1 MSNASVDGTTAKSG
15 DDALADP
22 NTLTKSIGRVAAA
35 SALALV
41 FGEIVTL
48 GQTVALAR
56 LLSPTEVGLFVAGTV
71 LTALLSNF
79 VEGGLRAGLVQR
91 EGDLED
97 AAETVFWATI
107 ASGVVMSLCA
117 LAAAP
122 IIGMI
127 FKSSTAAAIAAL
139 TSGLLLLFSLTNVP
153 DAFLQRNFS
162 VKRRLIVSPAVALSF
177 AVVSVILAACGF
189 GVWSM
194 VVGTYVSYIVW
205 IVAVWMLTDWR
216 PGRGKASYKLWR
228 ELARFGSPVVIGLMG
243 SRIQQAVES
252 AVVGRTL
259 SSAALG
265 QYRYGQRIA
274 QIPVRMVIEI
284 GAVSLF
290 PAFSR
295 IAGDTERLKAAYLR
309 ALKWATTAA
318 APICG
323 LIIALGEPAVVVVF
337 GEPWRAAGTLVV
349 AMSGLGLG
357 KAWMSVSEEA
367 IKGAGRTRLL
377 NWQTMTEILLG
388 IGLLLLFLN
397 LFGLIGV
404 GIAVSATALI
414 VACVVVGLAI
424 PVVKVSVRQVVLAV
438 LPPLPAAVIALA
450 VTWFLENSVFRAEYR
465 SLVMAVLLLSLAT
478 FVYLVIYVGI
488 LAVTAPAATREL
500 FRVGVRLL
508 GRAFRRTPKGSGGSK
523 TGESVPSEQ
532 PIQRKLSFV
541 GRCTARMAR
550 VPFVVARSPFGAR
563 VSQRATWQK
572 NYQRFD
578 GGELS
583 SGIKVYI
590 DRVWDRKWVV
600 LGVAIVT
607 VLLSL
612 FVSQSDVTTYTS
624 RASLTIGSPNRA
636 PEQDAVLA
644 VGYADYFSDAQYQD
658 KLKQTAGIAG
668 DVSLSARTAA
678 SSPILYIDATADSRE
693 LAASAATKAATAF
706 RDEINASLRAAQD
719 AAIASVRKPFDDIRA
734 ANGTVS
740 EIALTQMQDK
750 INQINGD
757 TSNKLLDLQLESEA
771 SVNSPAHAP
780 MAAIGLVVGL
790 VLGVLAALGLGAF
803 SRRLRSTGD
812 VVSKVGLEPLSTIPR
827 SADDP
832 ELRAH
837 RIRQL
842 VTRVTLAATSG
853 AFTITSPHATVGTE
867 QVARAIAVA
876 RAKQGVRTVLVH
888 ADLHHTHS
896 RGVGEV
902 LLGSAPLDSVL
913 VTSDIADLYELA
925 PGTIS
930 GDPFAAVTRER
941 FGALVE
947 QLLAQFD
954 LVVVAAPS
962 LLDAAETQVICAA
975 TGQAL
980 LVLET
985 AAARSNE
992 AKESLRLLDQVDT
1005 SLLGS
1010 VLIDVRDDG
1019 PPALPSAPTAAV
1031 DRSSVPD
1038 SVDEVQTAWTA
1049 PSRGSD

>member
-1 MSNASVDGTTAKSG
+1 MSNAAVDGATAKSG
-15 DDALADP
+15 DDALTDP
-22 NTLTKSIGRVAAA
+22 NTLTKSIGRVAGA

-177 AVVSVILAACGF
+177 AVVSVVLAACGF

-205 IVAVWMLTDWR
+205 IIAVWTLTDWR

-349 AMSGLGLG
+349 AMAGLGLG

-388 IGLLLLFLN
+388 IGLLLLLVN

-424 PVVKVSVRQVVLAV
+424 PVVQVSVRQVVLAV
-438 LPPLPAAVIALA
+438 LPPLPAAAIALA
-450 VTWFLENSVFRAEYR
+450 VTWALENFVFRAEYR
-465 SLVMAVLLLSLAT
+465 SLLTAVLLLSLAT
-478 FVYLVIYVGI
+478 FVYLVVYIGI
-488 LAVTAPAATREL
+488 LAIFAPAATREL
-500 FRVGVRLL
+500 FRVGLRLV
-508 GRAFRRTPKGSGGSK
+508 GRAIRRPPKGGGDSE
-523 TGESVPSEQ
+523 TGESVSAEQ
-532 PIQRKLSFV
+532 PIQRKLSLA
-541 GRCTARMAR
+541 RSTARIAT
-550 VPFVVARSPFGAR
+550 VPFGIARSPFGAR
-563 VSQRATWQK
+563 AQRATWQK
-572 NYQRFD
+572 NYQRYD

-583 SGIKVYI
+583 SGIRVHI
-590 DRVWDRKWVV
+590 DRVWARKWVV
-600 LGVAIVT
+600 LGVALVT
-607 VLLSL
+607 VALSL

-636 PEQDAVLA
+636 PEQDAVLS

-678 SSPILYIDATADSRE
+678 SSPILYIDATADSSE
-693 LAASAATKAATAF
+693 LAAAAATKAATAF

-719 AAIASVRKPFDDIRA
+719 SAIASVRKPFDDIRA
-734 ANGTVS
+734 ANGIVS

-780 MAAIGLVVGL
+780 MAAIGLGVGI
-790 VLGVLAALGLGAF
+790 VLGVIAALGLGAF

-812 VVSKVGLEPLSTIPR
+812 VVSKVGLEPLSTVPR
-827 SADDP
+827 SAAEP
-832 ELRAH
+832 ALRDH

-842 VTRVTLAATSG
+842 VTRVALAATTR
-853 AFTITSPHATVGTE
+853 AITFTSPHATVGTE
-867 QVARAIAVA
+867 QVARAFAVA

-888 ADLHHTHS
+888 ADLRHTHG
-896 RGVGEV
+896 RGVGEI
-902 LLGSAPLDSVL
+902 LLGSASLDSVL
-913 VTSDIADLYELA
+913 VSGGSADLYELS

-930 GDPFAAVTRER
+930 GDPFTAVTRER
-941 FGALVE
+941 FGALVDE
-947 QLLAQFD
+947 LLAQFD
-954 LVVVAAPS
+954 LVVVAAPA

-975 TGQAL
+975 TGQAV

-985 AAARSNE
+985 AASRSNE
-992 AKESLRLLDQVDT
+992 AREALRLLDQVDT
-1005 SLLGS
+1005 TLLGS

-1019 PPALPSAPTAAV
+1019 PPALPSAPTAAA
-1031 DRSSVPD
+1031 DRSTGQDAAGV
-1038 SVDEVQTAWTA
+1038 EQTASTA
-1049 PSRGSD
+1049 TSHGSD